1 MESKTE
7 QDKLENIAVDSWYG
21 RGVNASMVEYS
32 FRVFS
37 RHLRGESILELGPA
51 EGIMTALLVSRG
63 GRLTMVEGAA
73 TFCEDLRRRFP
84 QAEVVHSL
92 FEDYRPQEKFDN
104 IILGHILEHV
114 EDPAGIL
121 RLARTWLKP
130 EGRVLSAVPNSRSL
144 HRQAAVVMGLLPF
157 EEAMNEADLHHGHRR
172 VFNPETFRHVFLQAG
187 LNIDL
192 YGGYWLKPGSNRQIE
207 QTWTPEMLEAFM
219 RLGERY
225 PDIAAELYIIA
236 SLPKSTS

>member
-1 MESKTE
+1 
-7 QDKLENIAVDSWYG
+7 
-21 RGVNASMVEYS
+21 
-32 FRVFS
+32 
-37 RHLRGESILELGPA
+37 
-51 EGIMTALLVSRG
+51 
-63 GRLTMVEGAA
+63 
-73 TFCEDLRRRFP
+73 
-84 QAEVVHSL
+84 
-92 FEDYRPQEKFDN
+92 
-104 IILGHILEHV
+104 
-114 EDPAGIL
+114 
-121 RLARTWLKP
+121 
-130 EGRVLSAVPNSRSL
+130 
-144 HRQAAVVMGLLPF
+144 MGLLPF